1 MIPLNTTI
9 PWRCTLYRETVR
21 CTVTLWRSFSNWG
34 LFDFWI
40 FSEIRNSVWKLFS
53 YWLSIQLSL
62 SVDRVEHRHDIFAAY
77 PQLVCPLLLFDVSWK
92 VVEFIRRGDLNS
104 FSLLA
109 HDLVEQGRGNERLSW
124 EFTMPFLKTD
134 FCFLMQMISALFIPF
149 VNVIK

>member
-9 PWRCTLYRETVR
+9 PWRCTLYRDAVR
-21 CTVTLWRSFSNWG
+21 YTVTLWRSFSNRG

-40 FSEIRNSVWKLFS
+40 FSAIQNSVWELFR

-62 SVDRVEHRHDIFAAY
+62 SVDRVEHRHVIIAAY
-77 PQLVCPLLLFDVSWK
+77 PQLVCPLLWFDVSWK
-92 VVEFIRRGDLNS
+92 VVEFMRRGDLNS

-124 EFTMPFLKTD
+124 EFTIPFSETD
-134 FCFLMQMISALFIPF
+134 FCFLMHVISAWRILF
-149 VNVIK
+149 VNVII

>member
-1 MIPLNTTI
+1 MIPL
-9 PWRCTLYRETVR
+9 TVLWR
-21 CTVTLWRSFSNWG
+21 CTVTLYGDAVLWRCFSNRG

-124 EFTMPFLKTD
+124 EFT
-134 FCFLMQMISALFIPF
+134 IPF
-149 VNVIK
+149 FKNWFLLFDACDFSLVYTFCECYNLDT